1 MFAIAW
7 VWKQTA
13 TVFQGRSIYLLKFY
27 DGCEGRLLW
36 ERKSKQDFSTRSL
49 FLPGTLKKV
58 PAVSVRYWYWSFF
71 ERNLVGLA
79 DFAASN
85 FQRMVHWPRF
95 DLKSNWGSWPS
106 VVISSLHNRPIPLE
120 PSRKLTNSSLRQQ
133 GIFFNVRG
141 RKILWRFWKT
151 MLRFPIP

>member
-1 MFAIAW
+1 MKTNCNR
-7 VWKQTA
+7 VSGTK
-13 TVFQGRSIYLLKFY
+13 YLPIKILRRMRRPTIMGAEIETGFFNT
-27 DGCEGRLLW
+27 
-36 ERKSKQDFSTRSL
+36 QPFS
-49 FLPGTLKKV
+49 PGDVKKV

-106 VVISSLHNRPIPLE
+106 VVISNRNWASWPSVVISSLHNRPIPLE

-141 RKILWRFWKT
+141 RKIL
-151 MLRFPIP
+151 